1 MITKWE
7 PRVSYTFL
15 QFQIFPQSNTQEF
28 IPTLLK
34 IKKKKLS
41 SWKTLELIKQNI
53 LRIIR
58 KMQQVLSC
66 KPTEAVI
73 RRSYESC

>member
-28 IPTLLK
+28 IPTSLK
-34 IKKKKLS
+34 IKKKLS
-41 SWKTLELIKQNI
+41 SWKNLELIKQNI

-73 RRSYESC
+73 RRFYESC